1 MVKDNQVQTGTYMGR
16 KGPTETD
23 RVQIA
28 RSDAQLHNLHV
39 EQHKYEQCS
48 ILLVIMHNYAMHNT
62 HLMHNIVLLCTCAY
76 IFHFLNNYAQFVV
89 HVLYIKWKI
98 VHKCTIAQQ
107 TCTMQTNHAL
117 CLALCRFVLH
127 SCAWLLCISCNC
139 CALFI
144 VPTLHYKH

>member
-1 MVKDNQVQTGTYMGR
+1 MIYSKCLVLVRVAQSDVQ
-16 KGPTETD
+16 
-23 RVQIA
+23 
-28 RSDAQLHNLHV
+28 LNNLHV

-48 ILLVIMHNYAMHNT
+48 ILLVIMHNYAMHNS

-117 CLALCRFVLH
+117 CLALCRFVVH
-127 SCAWLLCISCNC
+127 SCAWVLCIPCNC
-139 CALFI
+139 CALGI
-144 VPTLHYKH
+144 RTNTSRHSVSKILDSK